1 MFKLSFWRNFEFPL
15 FIAMLF
21 TCLFGVA
28 MIHSAI
34 LNDPALRDSRLEINQ
49 LTVGL
54 GVGLVFFFVLSR
66 LDYHFFESWQ
76 FFIYLGCVGLLL
88 LVEFLGLTTLGSTR
102 WITIAGVRVQPS
114 EPAKLLVILMLAR
127 FYVTNEHRIKRIPV
141 FIFSMLQIGPIAALI
156 FIEPDLGTTMVI
168 MAIWLGMTFAAGADW
183 LHIAT
188 LLFIAV
194 PVLLLVWN
202 LGPLTGG
209 KYYVFQPYQEAR
221 LALFLNPDQDPNGE
235 GYNLIQ
241 SRESVQDGGLLGQG
255 YTEGLH
261 NKYDLLKIRQAD
273 FIFSVIAEEF
283 GFVGSIAVL
292 SVLILMLFRVIT
304 VARKAADAYGRYI
317 CIGVATMLFFQIFV
331 NVGMNLGLMPVTGI
345 PLPMISHGSSSLWTT
360 LMGLG
365 LVESVALRHQRDAMW
380 YYHTGPGK
388 E

>member
-1 MFKLSFWRNFEFPL
+1 MLNFSFWRNFEIPL

-34 LNDPALRDSRLEINQ
+34 LNDPALSDSRLEINQ

-102 WITIAGVRVQPS
+102 WITIAGIRVQPS

-127 FYVTNEHRIKRIPV
+127 FYVTNEHRIRRIPV
-141 FIFSMLQIGPIAALI
+141 FIFSMLQIGPIAALV

-168 MAIWLGMTFAAGADW
+168 MAIWLGMTFVAGADW
-183 LHIAT
+183 LHIMT

-209 KYYVFQPYQEAR
+209 KYQVFQPYQEAR
-221 LALFLNPDQDPNGE
+221 LALFLDPNQDKEGE

-241 SRESVQDGGLLGQG
+241 SRESVVDGKLLGQG

-261 NKYDLLKIRQAD
+261 NKYDLLKIRHAD

-283 GFVGSIAVL
+283 GFVGCIAVL
-292 SVLILMLFRVIT
+292 SVLVLMLFRIIT
-304 VARKAADAYGRYI
+304 VAKKAADAYGRYI

-365 LVESVALRHQRDAMW
+365 LVESVALRHQRDLMW
-380 YYHTGPGK
+380 YYRTGPGK

>member
-1 MFKLSFWRNFEFPL
+1 M
-15 FIAMLF
+15 
-21 TCLFGVA
+21 
-28 MIHSAI
+28 
-34 LNDPALRDSRLEINQ
+34 NQ

-102 WITIAGVRVQPS
+102 WITVAGVRVQPS

-127 FYVTNEHRIKRIPV
+127 FYVTNEHRIRRIPV

-183 LHIAT
+183 LHLVT
-188 LLFIAV
+188 LIFIAI
-194 PVLLLVWN
+194 PLLLLIWN

-209 KYYVFQPYQEAR
+209 KYQVFQPYQEAR
-221 LALFLNPDQDPNGE
+221 MALFLDPEQDPTGE

-241 SRESVQDGGLLGQG
+241 SRESVSDGSLLGQG
-255 YTEGLH
+255 YSEGIH
-261 NKYDLLKIRQAD
+261 NKYDLLKIRHAD

-283 GFVGSIAVL
+283 GFVGCIAVL
-292 SVLILMLFRVIT
+292 SVLLLMLFRVIT
-304 VARKAADAYGRYI
+304 VAKKAADAYGRYI

-365 LVESVALRHQRDAMW
+365 LVESVALRHKREQQW
-380 YYHTGPGK
+380 YYRTGPGK

>member
-1 MFKLSFWRNFEFPL
+1 MLKLAFWRNFEIPL
-15 FIAMLF
+15 FIAMIF

-28 MIHSAI
+28 MIHSAVM
-34 LNDPALRDSRLEINQ
+34 NDPALSTAGLEMNQ

-127 FYVTNEHRIKRIPV
+127 FYVTNEHRIRRIPV
-141 FIFSMLQIGPIAALI
+141 FIFSMLQIAPIAALI

-168 MAIWLGMTFAAGADW
+168 MSIWLGMTFAAGADW
-183 LHIAT
+183 LHLVT
-188 LLFIAV
+188 LIFIAI
-194 PVLLLVWN
+194 PLLLLIWN

-209 KYYVFQPYQEAR
+209 KYEVFQPYQEAR
-221 LALFLNPDQDPNGE
+221 MALFLDPEQDPTGE

-241 SRESVQDGGLLGQG
+241 SRESVSDGSLLGQG
-255 YTEGLH
+255 YSEGIH
-261 NKYDLLKIRQAD
+261 NKYDLLKIRHAD

-283 GFVGSIAVL
+283 GFVGCVAVL
-292 SVLILMLFRVIT
+292 SVLLLMLFRVIT
-304 VARKAADAYGRYI
+304 VAKKAADAYGRYI

-365 LVESVALRHQRDAMW
+365 LVESVALRHKREQQW
-380 YYHTGPGK
+380 YYRTGPGK